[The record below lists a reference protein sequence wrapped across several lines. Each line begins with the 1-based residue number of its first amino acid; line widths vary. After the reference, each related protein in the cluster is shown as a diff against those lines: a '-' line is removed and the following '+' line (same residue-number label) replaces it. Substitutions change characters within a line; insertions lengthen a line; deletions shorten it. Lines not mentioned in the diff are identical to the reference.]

1 MTEKITIDEL
11 LGKRTLMTCCIMSAM
26 GNKRG
31 EDFGIINGETK
42 EIEIDFKINGIP
54 VSIRSYLDHV
64 EEDMDRMIE
73 VEAANLLRE
82 RIGVEK
88 FESLNNIKKMVR
100 KLEVELFEKYFP
112 NDPEFNETRW
122 DDT

>member
-1 MTEKITIDEL
+1 MTEKITIHEMIH
-11 LGKRTLMTCCIMSAM
+11 GKRTLMTSCIMNAM
-26 GNKRG
+26 GEIHG

-42 EIEIDFKINGIP
+42 EIEVDFKINGIS
-54 VSIRSYLDHV
+54 VSIRSYLDYV
-64 EEDMDRMIE
+64 EEDLDRMIE

-82 RIGVEK
+82 RIGLER

-112 NDPEFNETRW
+112 NDPEFNET
-122 DDT
+122 